1 MTDLSQPVF
10 VETPDIRDEALMLQ
24 CVAGQKP
31 AFNLLVKRWKH
42 PLVNYFYRQLGN
54 AETAEELAQEVFVKV
69 WTTQRYVPQARFSTW
84 LYRVAGRVLIDHWR
98 KQGRRPQA
106 DIALD
111 EQFDWPSETQSPEQ
125 QYLAAEGAARVRK
138 ALQQLPPK
146 QQQIL
151 VLSKFQDLK
160 YAHIADI
167 LGCSANHV
175 KVQVFRALQR
185 LAQHL
190 KEGHHEE

>member
-10 VETPDIRDEALMLQ
+10 VETPDIRDETLMLQ

-31 AFNLLVKRWKH
+31 AFNLLVKRWKQ
-42 PLVNYFYRQLGN
+42 PLVSYFYRQLGS

-69 WTTQRYVPQARFSTW
+69 WTTQRYLPQARFSTW

-106 DIALD
+106 DVVLD
-111 EQFDWPSETQSPEQ
+111 GQLDWPSETQSPEQ
-125 QYLAAEGAARVRK
+125 QYMAAEGAARVRS

-146 QQQIL
+146 QQQVL

-160 YAHIADI
+160 YAHIAEI
-167 LGCSANHV
+167 LGCSVNHV

-185 LAQHL
+185 LGEHL
-190 KEGHHEE
+190 KEHHHEA